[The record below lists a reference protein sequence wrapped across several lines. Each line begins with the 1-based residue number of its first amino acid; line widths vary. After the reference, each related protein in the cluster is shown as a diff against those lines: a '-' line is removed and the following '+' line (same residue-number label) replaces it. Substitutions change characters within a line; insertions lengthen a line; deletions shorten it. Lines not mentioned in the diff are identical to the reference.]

1 MAINLTLRFILEYFL
16 VKGVL
21 NRDYAVARQTK
32 RSHIYRLRRRTFE
45 VLKGIITF
53 HPEKPGSILDIGTA
67 DGLMLHNLKNTFPN
81 ATCVG
86 IEYARDL
93 MAYRKTKTIH
103 LIQGDALVLPIKD
116 NAFDVVIATA
126 IIEHVPE
133 PIQLVREASR
143 VLRKDGIFIVTTP
156 HPFWEGIATHIGHLK
171 GEEHHE
177 LITLKKLIPLFNTGG
192 FDVVNAEQFMISPIG
207 MPFELEIEKVLKL
220 CGLSLLLLNQKII
233 GKKGK

>member
-1 MAINLTLRFILEYFL
+1 LDGNKPDVTAYFLEYL
-16 VKGVL
+16 TVKGVL
-21 NRDYAVARQTK
+21 DKKYAVARQTK
-32 RSHIYRLRRRTFE
+32 RSHIYRLKRRTFE
-45 VLKGIITF
+45 VLKGIKTF

-67 DGLMLHNLKNTFPN
+67 DGLMLYNLKNIFPN

-93 MAYRKTKTIH
+93 MAYSKTNSIH

-126 IIEHVPE
+126 IIEHVTE
-133 PIQLVREASR
+133 PIQLVHEAFR

-156 HPFWEGIATHIGHLK
+156 HPFWEGIATNIGHLK

-177 LITLKKLIPLFNTGG
+177 LITLKKLIPLFNTTG

-207 MPFELEIEKVLKL
+207 MPFELTLEKILKFFRL
-220 CGLSLLLLNQKII
+220 NFLLLNQII
-233 GKKGK
+233 VGRK

>member
-1 MAINLTLRFILEYFL
+1 M
-16 VKGVL
+16 KGVL

-45 VLKGIITF
+45 VLKGIKTF

-67 DGLMLHNLKNTFPN
+67 DGLMLYNLKNTFPN

-93 MAYRKTKTIH
+93 MACGESKMIH

-116 NAFDVVIATA
+116 NSFDVVIATA

-133 PIQLVREASR
+133 PIQLVREAFR
-143 VLRKDGIFIVTTP
+143 VLRKNGIFIVTTP
-156 HPFWEGIATHIGHLK
+156 HPFWEGIATYIGHLK
-171 GEEHHE
+171 EEEHHE
-177 LITLKKLIPLFNTGG
+177 LITLKKLIPLFNTTG
-192 FDVVNAEQFMISPIG
+192 FDVVNAEQFMISPVG
-207 MPFELEIEKVLKL
+207 MPFELEIEKALKL
-220 CGLSLLLLNQKII
+220 CRLSFLLLNQKIVGRK
-233 GKKGK
+233 GKKY

>member
-1 MAINLTLRFILEYFL
+1 

-21 NRDYAVARQTK
+21 DKKYAVARQTK
-32 RSHIYRLRRRTFE
+32 RSHIYRLKRRTFE
-45 VLKGIITF
+45 VLKGIKTF

-67 DGLMLHNLKNTFPN
+67 DGLMLYNLKNIFPN

-93 MAYRKTKTIH
+93 MAYSKTNSIH

-126 IIEHVPE
+126 IIEHVTE
-133 PIQLVREASR
+133 PIQLVHEAFR

-156 HPFWEGIATHIGHLK
+156 HPFWEGIATNIGHLK

-177 LITLKKLIPLFNTGG
+177 LITLKKLIPLFNTTG

-207 MPFELEIEKVLKL
+207 MPFELTLEKILKFFRL
-220 CGLSLLLLNQKII
+220 NFLLLNQII
-233 GKKGK
+233 VGRK